1 MDAPHYVLFSSHSS
15 SSAALGHPAIQYRYA
30 DDSPISLL
38 PRHPDE
44 HVLLLNY
51 DPSSPSS
58 LSGVST
64 SAKVVVTGVK
74 VEEAPGAAAQ
84 EERHNDRMYII
95 ETISNPEFVVQ
106 FTGLTGQGLDD
117 AFTDR
122 CSTQNLEYQ
131 SPQNVLAQFTQ
142 RYVETQL

>member
-74 VEEAPGAAAQ
+74 IEEAPGAAAQ

-95 ETISNPEFVVQ
+95 ETISNPE
-106 FTGLTGQGLDD
+106 
-117 AFTDR
+117 

-131 SPQNVLAQFTQ
+131 SPQNVLAQFKQ
-142 RYVETQL
+142 RNALLRRALAYPGAPHAASPT